1 MRILALDSSGMT
13 ASAAIVEEE
22 KIIAEYN
29 INNKLTHSQTLLP
42 MIDEICR
49 MANQELEELDAI
61 ALAGGPGSF
70 TGLRIGSATAKGMGL
85 ALKKPLVNVPTL
97 EAMAYSG
104 WGRGGITCALMDA
117 RNEQA
122 FWGIYRYDTESD
134 MMRPVSDQSA
144 GPLQEMLER
153 LNELGEEV
161 FLVGDGAAVYREK
174 ITEVLHVP
182 CLFAP
187 AYLGTQRAAMVG
199 FAAIRYMA
207 QGRTETAA
215 QHRPEYLR
223 VSQAERMRAQSL

>member
-29 INNKLTHSQTLLP
+29 VNNKLTHSQTLLP
-42 MIDEICR
+42 MIEEICR
-49 MANQELEELDAI
+49 MANQDLSELDAI

-85 ALKKPLVNVPTL
+85 ALKKPLINVPTL
-97 EAMAYSG
+97 EAMSYSG
-104 WGRGGITCALMDA
+104 WGRNGVTCVLMDA

-122 FWGIYRYDTESD
+122 FWGIYRYDRESD
-134 MMRPVSDQSA
+134 AMAVVVDQTAGPVS
-144 GPLQEMLER
+144 EMLDR

-161 FLVGDGAAVYREK
+161 FLLGDGAAVYREK
-174 ITEVLHVP
+174 IAGTLTVP
-182 CLFAP
+182 HQFAP
-187 AYLGTQRAAMVG
+187 AYLNAQRAAMVG
-199 FAAIRYMA
+199 FAAIRYAA

-215 QHRPEYLR
+215 EHRPEYLR
-223 VSQAERMRAQSL
+223 VSQAERMRAQKA